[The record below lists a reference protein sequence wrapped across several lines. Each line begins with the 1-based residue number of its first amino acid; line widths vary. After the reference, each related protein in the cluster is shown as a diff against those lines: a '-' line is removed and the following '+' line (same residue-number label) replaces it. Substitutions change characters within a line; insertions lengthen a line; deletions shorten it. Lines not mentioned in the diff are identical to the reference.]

1 MENKELINDI
11 NNNVNEYIRDIK
23 ENIDEKKA
31 LVITHGC
38 QMNEHDSEKI
48 TWLLEKMG
56 YNFGPLFQ
64 IRQPSYYSVTCEN
77 DIKLII

>member
-11 NNNVNEYIRDIK
+11 NNNVNEYIRNIK

-56 YNFGPLFQ
+56 YDFVNE
-64 IRQPSYYSVTCEN
+64 VE
-77 DIKLII
+77 DADLIILNTWYVRH

>member
-1 MENKELINDI
+1 MENNELINDI

-48 TWLLEKMG
+48 T
-56 YNFGPLFQ
+56 
-64 IRQPSYYSVTCEN
+64 
-77 DIKLII
+77 